1 MNPRTWLQSER
12 SAANKTQ
19 EDVANA
25 AGIKRPY
32 YSQIESGVRRPS
44 VDVAKKIAGFIGF
57 DWVLFF
63 DNKCSEKRQKSNSA

>member
-1 MNPRTWLQSER
+1 MKPRTWLHEER
-12 SAANKTQ
+12 AAAKRTQ
-19 EDVANA
+19 EEVAEA

-44 VDVAKKIAGFIGF
+44 VDVAKKIAGYIGF

-63 DNKCSEKRQKSNSA
+63 ENNCSDKRQKSNTA